1 LFSAPV
7 KHNKDAA
14 MHRSVD
20 LPHRLYNAEQC
31 RELDRLAIQQYDI
44 PGYTLMQRAARAAWR
59 SLLRHWPHPTQ
70 VSIYC
75 GGGNNGGD
83 GLVLALLARE
93 KHIPI
98 NVYLLADPES
108 LRGEARLAYE
118 DVVAAGIALSR
129 ELPSAPPADGVVVDA
144 LLGTGLSG
152 AIREPYRAAIEQI
165 NASDVPH
172 LSLDIPSGLDS
183 ETGDVADIAVVADL
197 TITFIGMKLGLLTG
211 KGPTYCGELQFDG
224 LGVPEPLYDSVP
236 PMATLC
242 QLEALRHALMPR
254 PAHAHKGLY
263 GHVLVIGGDHGMGGA
278 AAMAA
283 EAAARMGAGLT
294 SVATRPENVA
304 AITARRPELMVH
316 GVTSGQTLQPLLE
329 RATVVVVGPGLG
341 RSPWAEQLLQAACAC
356 GKPMVV
362 DADALNLLAEG
373 RVVRDSHRANWI
385 LTPHPGEGA
394 RLSGTDSHTLQQD
407 RIRAVRALAKRY
419 GGVVILKGAGTVID
433 DGVRLALCCDGNPG
447 MASGGMGDVLSGL
460 VAGLLAQGVPAFLA
474 AQLAVIVHAQAADL
488 AVSRDGALGLLATDL
503 LPFARQLLNGCLP

>member
-1 LFSAPV
+1 
-7 KHNKDAA
+7 

-31 RELDRLAIQQYDI
+31 RELDRLAIQQFGI

-59 SLLRHWPHPTQ
+59 SLLRHWPHPAL

-93 KHIPI
+93 KNIPVH
-98 NVYLLADPES
+98 VYLLAEPES
-108 LRGEARLAYE
+108 LHGEAKLAY
-118 DVVAAGIALSR
+118 DDAVAAGVVILR
-129 ELPSAPPADGVVVDA
+129 DLPATPPMNGVVVDA

-152 AIREPYRAAIEQI
+152 AMREPYRAAIEHI
-165 NASDVPH
+165 NLTDVPR
-172 LSLDIPSGLDS
+172 LALDIPSGLNS

-211 KGPTYCGELQFDG
+211 KGPTYCGELQFDA

-236 PMATLC
+236 PMAMLC
-242 QLEALRHALMPR
+242 QLEVLRHALMTR

-263 GHVLVIGGDHGMGGA
+263 GHVLVIGGDHGMAGA
-278 AAMAA
+278 VAMAA

-294 SVATRPENVA
+294 SVATRPEHVA
-304 AITARRPELMVH
+304 AIIARRPELMVH

-329 RATVVVVGPGLG
+329 RATVVVIGPGLG
-341 RSPWAEQLLQAACAC
+341 RSPWAEQLLQAASAC

-362 DADALNLLAEG
+362 DADALNMLAEG
-373 RVVRDSHRANWI
+373 RVVRDSHRDNWV

-394 RLSGTDSHTLQQD
+394 RLSGTDSHTLQED
-407 RIRAVRALAKRY
+407 RIRAVRALAKRF

-433 DGVRLALCCDGNPG
+433 DGARLALCCDGNPG

-460 VAGLLAQGVPAFLA
+460 VAGLLAQGMPAFLA
-474 AQLAVIVHAQAADL
+474 AQLAVTLHAQAADL
-488 AVSRDGALGLLATDL
+488 AASRDGGLGLLATDL

>member
-1 LFSAPV
+1 
-7 KHNKDAA
+7 

-44 PGYTLMQRAARAAWR
+44 PGYVLMQRAARAAWR
-59 SLLRHWPHPTQ
+59 SLLRHWPHPTLLT
-70 VSIYC
+70 IYC

-93 KHIPI
+93 KNIPTDL
-98 NVYLLADPES
+98 YLLADPES
-108 LRGEARLAYE
+108 LRGEAKQAYA
-118 DVVAAGIALSR
+118 DAVAGGVVILR
-129 ELPSAPPADGVVVDA
+129 ELAAAAPTDGVVVDA

-152 AIREPYRAAIEQI
+152 AIREPYRTAIEQI
-165 NASDVPH
+165 NATDVPR
-172 LSLDIPSGLDS
+172 LSLDIPSGLCS
-183 ETGDVADIAVVADL
+183 ETGDVVDVAVLADL

-211 KGPTYCGELQFDG
+211 KGPTYCGEVQFDG
-224 LGVPEPLYDSVP
+224 LGVPEPLYDGVQP
-236 PMATLC
+236 LAMLC
-242 QLEALRHALMPR
+242 QLDVLRHALMPR

-263 GHVLVIGGDHGMGGA
+263 GHVLVIGGDHGMAGA
-278 AAMAA
+278 VAMAA

-294 SVATRPENVA
+294 SVATRPEHVTA
-304 AITARRPELMVH
+304 LTARRPELMVH
-316 GVTSGQTLQPLLE
+316 GVTSGQMLQPLLE
-329 RATVVVVGPGLG
+329 RATVVVIGPGLG
-341 RSPWAEQLLQAACAC
+341 RSPWAEQLLQAACAA

-373 RVVRDSHRANWI
+373 RVVRDSHRDNWI
-385 LTPHPGEGA
+385 LTPHPGEAA

-407 RIRAVRALAKRY
+407 RVRAVRALAKRY
-419 GGVVILKGAGTVID
+419 GGVVVLKGAGTVID

-474 AQLAVIVHAQAADL
+474 AQLAVTLHAQAADL
-488 AVSRDGALGLLATDL
+488 AASRDGELGLLATDL